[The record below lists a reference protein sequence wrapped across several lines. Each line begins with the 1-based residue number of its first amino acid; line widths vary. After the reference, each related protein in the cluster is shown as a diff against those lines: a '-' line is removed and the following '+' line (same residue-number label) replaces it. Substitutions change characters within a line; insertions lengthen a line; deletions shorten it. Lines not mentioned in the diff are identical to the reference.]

1 MNKYKAKKINGKK
14 IDEHRFI
21 MEQHLN
27 RKLKRNEVVHHIDG
41 NKSNNDINNLQLMT
55 LSEHSKMHASNRKM
69 EEKTKN
75 KLREISKNRPSYN
88 RNKTEKDIMQIV
100 IKYKEL
106 QKYRKVD
113 NFFGF
118 ANGTTGNII
127 RGKNYKE
134 FKQKIDD
141 FLKM

>member
-1 MNKYKAKKINGKK
+1 
-14 IDEHRFI
+14 
-21 MEQHLN
+21 
-27 RKLKRNEVVHHIDG
+27 
-41 NKSNNDINNLQLMT
+41 MT